1 MNTIVNYIV
10 ESSLC
15 LGVITL
21 FYYGFLRRQN
31 MPGFSRWYLLLSL
44 VFAAVIPFLH
54 FSINGNGNGSTDD
67 ILYIG
72 FMLDMINVY
81 GTVVTQHVVP
91 AVQQHTGIGWF
102 YVVGFILLVVR
113 LLFALYKIGILHR
126 RTKVMH
132 LEGMRVVLTGNVF
145 QPFSF
150 MNTVFMP
157 ESFRE
162 SEGFRSILQHESV
175 HVRQKHTFDLILLE
189 LLLPIQWFNPF
200 AWMLRKA
207 IRENHEFL
215 ADRAVLDAGQS
226 VSEYQKMLLYQ
237 VMGTKFDLGTGFGYS
252 LTKKRFKMMKT
263 RVNKKS
269 MLLSGLLTTL
279 LFAGILFVAATELTT
294 RDLVYPEP
302 TGMNET
308 EKLPAT
314 EPDDPQKEVFMV
326 VEVMPQHPGGTK
338 GLQKYLSENIKY
350 PPEAQKKGI
359 QGKVFV
365 GFVIDENGNVTDA
378 KVVRSVDPLI
388 DAEALRVVNGM
399 QKWTPGKQRG
409 KAVKVAFTLPINFAL
424 NDKAEASDG
433 ARVNGGKMTISEREI
448 KTEGTKTL
456 VKARVVDDTNKP
468 LSGASVII
476 DKTTNGTI
484 TDKDGFFKLTLDD
497 PNQTINISY
506 VGKNS
511 ISMKVMED
519 NDQNDVFQIVEKM
532 PVFPGEEEALSKFLS
547 ENIKYPEQA
556 LKDTIQGRVF
566 VNFIV
571 EKDGSVSNAKIAR
584 GVTESLDNEA
594 LRVINMMPKWIP
606 GMQRGKPVRVSFTLP
621 INFVLN

>member
-132 LEGMRVVLTGNVF
+132 LEGMRIVLTGNVF

-506 VGKNS
+506 VGKKS

>member
-506 VGKNS
+506 VGKKS

>member
-15 LGVITL
+15 LGAITL

-44 VFAAVIPFLH
+44 VFAAVVPLLH
-54 FSINGNGNGSTDD
+54 FTFDGGNSGFANET
-67 ILYIG
+67 LYFG
-72 FMLDMINVY
+72 YMLDMINIY
-81 GTVVTQHVVP
+81 GSVMTQNVVP
-91 AVQQHTGIGWF
+91 AVQQHSGIGWF
-102 YVVGFILLVVR
+102 YVVGFVLLVVR
-113 LLFALYKIGILHR
+113 LFFALFKIGLLHR

-132 LEGMRVVLTGNVF
+132 LEGMRIVLTGNVF

-263 RVNKKS
+263 QVNKKS

-279 LFAGILFVAATELTT
+279 LFAGITFVAATEISP
-294 RDLVYPEP
+294 DGLVYPES
-302 TGMNET
+302 TITAET
-308 EKLPAT
+308 EKTPAVN
-314 EPDDPQKEVFMV
+314 PQDPQKEVFMV

-365 GFVIDENGNVTDA
+365 SFVIDEEGNVTDA
-378 KVVRSVDPLI
+378 KVAKSVDPLL

-424 NDKAEASDG
+424 SDNTKPSDG
-433 ARVNGGKMTISEREI
+433 AKVNGGKMSITEREI
-448 KTEGTKTL
+448 KSEGSKTL

-476 DKTTNGTI
+476 DKTTNGTT
-484 TDKDGFFKLTLDD
+484 TDKDGFFKLTLEN
-497 PNQTINISY
+497 PNQTIKISY
-506 VGKNS
+506 VGKKS

-519 NDQNDVFQIVEKM
+519 NAEEEVFMIVEKM
-532 PVFPGEEEALSKFLS
+532 PEFQGGSTALNKFLA
-547 ENIKYPEQA
+547 ENIKYPAQA

-571 EKDGSVSNAKIAR
+571 RKDGAISEAKVVR
-584 GVTESLDNEA
+584 GVAESLDNEA
-594 LRVINMMPKWIP
+594 LRVVNMMPKWTP
-606 GMQRGKPVRVSFTLP
+606 GMQKGKPVRVSFMLP